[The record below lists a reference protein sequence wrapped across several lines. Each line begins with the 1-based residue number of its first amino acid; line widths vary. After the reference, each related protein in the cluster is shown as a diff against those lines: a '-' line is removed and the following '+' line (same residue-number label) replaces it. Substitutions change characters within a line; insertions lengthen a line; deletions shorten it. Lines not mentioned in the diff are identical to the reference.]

1 MACTIW
7 AIPLAGQVLVLAV
20 APSVW
25 LLSVAAFCAGAGL
38 SVHITL
44 WFTLFQREIPEA
56 VQSRVSSYDVLFSF
70 VLMPL
75 GFAIVG
81 PLSDV
86 IGVTETLWL
95 SLGVMLT
102 TWVLILS
109 LPSVWALKAP
119 SADPPTAP
127 TLI

>member
-1 MACTIW
+1 
-7 AIPLAGQVLVLAV
+7 V

-81 PLSDV
+81 PLSDA
-86 IGVTETLWL
+86 IGVNETLWL

-109 LPSVWALKAP
+109 LPSVRALEAP
-119 SADPPTAP
+119 AADQTATPTMAA
-127 TLI
+127 